1 MNVPVAYDAAMIAS
15 KSDSRNADAGVATLR
30 PELDGVGVG
39 ANSEPV
45 VAPTQGSWSMRAK
58 VEHLRRQKEMSE

>member
-1 MNVPVAYDAAMIAS
+1 MLAS
-15 KSDSRNADAGVATLR
+15 KNDSRKADAGVVTLR

-58 VEHLRRQKEMSE
+58 EEHLRRQKEVSEYK

>member
-1 MNVPVAYDAAMIAS
+1 MNVPVDYDAAMVAS
-15 KSDSRNADAGVATLR
+15 KRDRRNADAGVANLR

-58 VEHLRRQKEMSE
+58 EEHLRNQKRGE